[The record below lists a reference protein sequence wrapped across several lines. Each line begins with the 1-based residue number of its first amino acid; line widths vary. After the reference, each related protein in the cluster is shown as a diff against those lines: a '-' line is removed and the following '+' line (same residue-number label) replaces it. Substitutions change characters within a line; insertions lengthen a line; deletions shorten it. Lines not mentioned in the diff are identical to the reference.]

1 MDSNLSARLY
11 AMPLCSQSG
20 WLMITLLAVSDM
32 LKSRGLCLTR
42 LVDGCYDMRHINI
55 TNLNQSEYI
64 YSLRLGIPVM
74 VEITIMDVK

>member
-1 MDSNLSARLY
+1 
-11 AMPLCSQSG
+11 
-20 WLMITLLAVSDM
+20 MITLLAVSDM

-64 YSLRLGIPVM
+64 YLKSAYS
-74 VEITIMDVK
+74 